1 MAQSNFYTQLTDYL
15 LNAPNKDG
23 QYVISSKTI
32 LEMAK
37 EELIKRGEL
46 VDTDTIQKEQY
57 SKFKDQLTE
66 HFQRNSQK
74 KSPTNYWY
82 LINAESILEMAKD
95 ILIKEEKK

>member
-1 MAQSNFYTQLTDYL
+1 MTQSDVKTKLIDYL
-15 LNAPNKDG
+15 LNAPKKDG

-46 VDTDTIQKEQY
+46 VDTETIQNAALSE
-57 SKFKDQLTE
+57 FKDQLTDY
-66 HFQRNSQK
+66 FQRSLQK

-82 LINAESILEMAKD
+82 LLSAESILEMAKD
-95 ILIKEEKK
+95 ELIKEDKK

>member
-1 MAQSNFYTQLTDYL
+1 MAQSDFKTQLTEYL
-15 LNAPNKDG
+15 LNAPKKDG
-23 QYVISSKTI
+23 QYVISSETI

-57 SKFKDQLTE
+57 FEFKDQLTDY
-66 HFQRNSQK
+66 FQRSLQK

-82 LINAESILEMAKD
+82 LLSAESILKMAKD
-95 ILIKEEKK
+95 ELIKEN